1 MKVLFDTN
9 ILLDLLLERRPFSDL
24 AADLL
29 SRADRG
35 EIQGFACATSF
46 TTIFYL
52 SSKVVGLSNAREH
65 IRALLSILSVAP
77 VTRAV
82 LEGAIVGPV
91 GDFEDAAIVES
102 ARQINAQAILTR
114 DEKGFRESRIPV
126 HSPTSLLVILN
137 SGQPPA

>member
-9 ILLDLLLERRPFSDL
+9 VLLDFLLDRHPFSDL

-29 SRADRG
+29 SRADRC
-35 EIQGFACATSF
+35 EIQGFAGATSF

-52 SSKVVGLSNAREH
+52 ASKVVGLSGAREQVK
-65 IRALLSILSVAP
+65 ALLSILGVAP

-82 LEGAIVGPV
+82 LEGAIAGPLL
-91 GDFEDAAIVES
+91 DFEDAVIVES

-114 DEKGFRESRIPV
+114 DEKGFRDSRIPV
-126 HSPTSLLVILN
+126 YSPTSLLAILN
-137 SGQPPA
+137 SEHPPT